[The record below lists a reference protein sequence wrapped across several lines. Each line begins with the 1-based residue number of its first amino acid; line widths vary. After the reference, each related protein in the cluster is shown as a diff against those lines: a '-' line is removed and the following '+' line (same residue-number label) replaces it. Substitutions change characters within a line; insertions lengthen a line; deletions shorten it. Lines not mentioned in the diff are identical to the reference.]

1 MPRGICNNPVHNAPQ
16 NFLAM
21 TDQQINRLD
30 ERQRFAGGFEYALI
44 EAFRKAS
51 PNNQAIL
58 IKAFK
63 GTQFEFEE

>member
-1 MPRGICNNPVHNAPQ
+1 MHNAQQ

-30 ERQRFAGGFEYALI
+30 ERQRMAGGFEYALI
-44 EAFRKAS
+44 EAFRKADG
-51 PNNQAIL
+51 NNQAIL

>member
-1 MPRGICNNPVHNAPQ
+1 VHNAPQ

-30 ERQRFAGGFEYALI
+30 ERQRMAGGFEYALI
-44 EAFRKAS
+44 EAFRKADG
-51 PNNQAIL
+51 NNQAIL

>member
-1 MPRGICNNPVHNAPQ
+1 
-16 NFLAM
+16 M